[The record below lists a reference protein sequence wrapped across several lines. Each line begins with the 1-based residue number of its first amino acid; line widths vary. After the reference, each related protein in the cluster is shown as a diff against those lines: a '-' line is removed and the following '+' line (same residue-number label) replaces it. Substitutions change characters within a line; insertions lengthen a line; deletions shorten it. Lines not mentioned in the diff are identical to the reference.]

1 LRGQSK
7 EKRVLLESLKKK
19 LFESIEKDKDKKK
32 KSMKNKNYT
41 VRIEYVNNKC
51 YEDNQ
56 DNYKSHVINLT
67 KIQQNL

>member
-32 KSMKNKNYT
+32 S
-41 VRIEYVNNKC
+41 
-51 YEDNQ
+51 
-56 DNYKSHVINLT
+56 L
-67 KIQQNL
+67 